1 MDPMNSTFD
10 KQEFDWD
17 AINVGDYQL
26 DHSQNFFAANKEN
39 HRRLSNVNV
48 NYLLS
53 CPTPQKIC
61 REQFASVSEEPQK
74 NPKPEPQ
81 EPKTEITID
90 HGQEQQSND
99 LPSCPSEPKEE
110 LKTEAQE
117 PSTEIPVDHA
127 QKQQSDNTQEQSE
140 VVPINPKAEAESP
153 KVPKAEQKPEVPI
166 DQDQEQQSDHKK
178 IIPLNWGED
187 EEEEEQ
193 EHMTEA
199 DQHLVYQGARPPGV
213 GANLR
218 LQWSPKNKHEHH
230 EEPGS
235 SAAPKAYQFKDVY
248 ESKRLA
254 AMRRRSEEDRKA
266 RQFHSRP
273 MPNFR
278 AMHKRMDELVVVHRI
293 TVPLTP
299 EVVKPWQRRVPEGVD
314 QERQRPAGT
323 RSKPFNLRSEQRVRD
338 RREFDAAVQVGQEQ
352 KKKEQDEQRKRCE
365 QEEIKEIR
373 KMTVF
378 KARPNPFK

>member
-1 MDPMNSTFD
+1 MDPFNSTFD
-10 KQEFDWD
+10 KPEFDWD

-53 CPTPQKIC
+53 YPTPQKIC
-61 REQFASVSEEPQK
+61 QEQFTGVPEESPK
-74 NPKPEPQ
+74 NPNTEPQ
-81 EPKTEITID
+81 EPNTDISLDLPSCVAKLKLEAQEPNTEITVD
-90 HGQEQQSND
+90 HGQE
-99 LPSCPSEPKEE
+99 
-110 LKTEAQE
+110 
-117 PSTEIPVDHA
+117 H
-127 QKQQSDNTQEQSE
+127 QSDHVPEQSE
-140 VVPINPKAEAESP
+140 VVPIHPKEEAESSKEP
-153 KVPKAEQKPEVPI
+153 ELELKPEIQI
-166 DQDQEQQSDHKK
+166 DHAQEQQRELKQ
-178 IIPLNWGED
+178 IIPLTWG
-187 EEEEEQ
+187 EEEEAQ

-199 DQHLVYQGARPPGV
+199 DQHLVNQAARPPGA

-218 LQWSPKNKHEHH
+218 LQWSPKRKDEHH
-230 EEPGS
+230 EEAGS

-254 AMRRRSEEDRKA
+254 AMRRRSEEDKKA

-299 EVVKPWQRRVPEGVD
+299 EVVKPWQRRVPEGAEL
-314 QERQRPAGT
+314 ERQRPAGT

>member
-26 DHSQNFFAANKEN
+26 DHSQNFFAAANKEN

-61 REQFASVSEEPQK
+61 REQFASVPEEPQK
-74 NPKPEPQ
+74 SPKSEPQ
-81 EPKTEITID
+81 EPKTEITAD
-90 HGQEQQSND
+90 HSQEQQSND
-99 LPSCPSEPKEE
+99 LSSCPSESKEKLE
-110 LKTEAQE
+110 IEAQE

-127 QKQQSDNTQEQSE
+127 QDNTLEQPE
-140 VVPINPKAEAESP
+140 VVPISPKEEAKSPKEPKAMQE
-153 KVPKAEQKPEVPI
+153 PEVPI
-166 DQDQEQQSDHKK
+166 DQAQEQQSDHKQ
-178 IIPLNWGED
+178 IITLKWGED
-187 EEEEEQ
+187 EEEEEEEQ
-193 EHMTEA
+193 HMTEA
-199 DQHLVYQGARPPGV
+199 DQHLVHQGARPPGV
-213 GANLR
+213 SANLR
-218 LQWSPKNKHEHH
+218 LQWSPNIKHEHH
-230 EEPGS
+230 EEAGTS
-235 SAAPKAYQFKDVY
+235 VAPKAYQFKDVY

-254 AMRRRSEEDRKA
+254 AMRRRSEEDKKA

-278 AMHKRMDELVVVHRI
+278 AMHKRMEELVVVHRI

-299 EVVKPWQRRVPEGVD
+299 EVVKPWQGRVPENVD
-314 QERQRPAGT
+314 QERQRPAVT